1 MLAAQL
7 GKVELMQVLLQ
18 LQVLD
23 DFGEG
28 NGQQAVIPDLIQQP
42 DGFSALFHA
51 VSCPNEPRG
60 CEAIH
65 LLAKHG
71 ADVNQKNA
79 RNGEMNYQ
87 AYIIFVQPLSVG
99 SACRARKGVVHTSH
113 RAVLLVFVTVCGMQ
127 VVRR

>member
-23 DFGEG
+23 EFGDG
-28 NGQQAVIPDLIQQP
+28 NGRQAVIPDLIQKP

-71 ADVNQKNA
+71 ANVNQKNA

-87 AYIIFVQPLSVG
+87 AFIMFEQPLRVG
-99 SACRARKGVVHTSH
+99 KSMPCSQTCCARVSPRHIAGVCDYV
-113 RAVLLVFVTVCGMQ
+113 
-127 VVRR
+127 